1 MAIALIISISVALYS
16 SNEKTKIRLLF
27 MLIYSE
33 MKLEPKPNNTKKQKI
48 YVAKN
53 VLDISA
59 SKKFLE

>member
-33 MKLEPKPNNTKKQKI
+33 MKLEPKPNNIKKHKI

-59 SKKFLE
+59 SKKFLK